1 MKKFG
6 YKHLITALCLG
17 GAALVAGTVYAVDD
31 DGHFE
36 LGPVGSA
43 VTDILGDGSA
53 ATGPDWAD
61 LFDANGLVVSGA
73 LETYGGA
80 AAVFVA
86 DDLSTKGLTD
96 KTTFA
101 SSNKNNDAIITWQWD
116 TGNVPAKDDIANA
129 YAYAKVVNDNLRI
142 YAGIER
148 IDAAGDS
155 HVDIEFNQKPVGLD
169 EAPPCKDSGSDTSPC
184 SFIGEKTV
192 NDIVV
197 SMDFVIGGGIGEVT
211 IHKWNGTEYVDVV
224 TLNGE
229 GCNTAFNGKAAD
241 LVCAFNN
248 AENING
254 GPWQNFGKGGAF
266 VNVLEPNAFT
276 EFGADI
282 NELLGI
288 EDTPCYA
295 SVNVKTRSSQS
306 FTAELKDFAVAA
318 FENCTATARTEIH
331 LGDSVGPDHAATDI
345 QGTSVPVYS
354 VVHDKAI
361 VTGIEGFAAPTGTVT
376 FKRYSAAD
384 CTGSYVDET
393 VDLAPV
399 TGSATDAAAES
410 SSYPTAS
417 GGAISYLATYNGDSN
432 YPAADA
438 LCENLTVAT
447 LSSTVATDIVL
458 ATAPYT
464 TSVLNTAV
472 AAGTQVLDVA
482 TVQGN
487 DANDPTGNVTFL
499 LFANANC
506 SGSPAA
512 TQNVTL
518 VPDGVADGTATAKS
532 NAFTTTTESF
542 LSYHVVYS
550 GDGVYDG
557 SEASLCEPICS
568 FEFSPAIPTP

>member
-1 MKKFG
+1 MKSFTFNR
-6 YKHLITALCLG
+6 LLTALCLVG
-17 GAALVAGTVYAVDD
+17 GIALVTGTVYAVDD

-36 LGPVGSA
+36 LGPVGSS

-53 ATGPDWAD
+53 ANGPDWAD
-61 LFDANGLVVSGA
+61 LFDANGQVVSGA
-73 LETYGGA
+73 LETYGGLA
-80 AAVFVA
+80 ATFVM
-86 DDLSTKGLTD
+86 DDLATKGLVD
-96 KTTFA
+96 RTTFA
-101 SSNKNNDAIITWQWD
+101 GSNKNNDAIITWQWD

-129 YAYAKVVNDNLRI
+129 YAYAKVVNDKLRI

-148 IDAAGDS
+148 IDPSGDS
-155 HVDIEFNQKPVGLD
+155 HVDIEFNQLGVGLD
-169 EAPPCKDSGSDTSPC
+169 QTPPCSDGPC
-184 SFIGEKTV
+184 SFVGAKSV

-211 IHKWNGTEYVDVV
+211 VHKWNGTEYVDVV

-229 GCNTAFNGKAAD
+229 GCNPANGFPAD

-248 AENING
+248 AETING
-254 GPWQNFGKGGAF
+254 GPWQNYGKGGAF
-266 VNVLEPNAFT
+266 VDTLLPNAFT
-276 EFGADI
+276 EFGADVSQ
-282 NELLGI
+282 LLGLT
-288 EDTPCYA
+288 EPPCYA

-306 FTAELKDFAVAA
+306 FTAELKDFAIAK
-318 FENCTATARTEIH
+318 FENCTAAAKTEIH
-331 LGDSVGPDHAATDI
+331 LGESVGPDHDATDI

-361 VTGIEGFAAPTGTVT
+361 VTGIEGFAIPTGTVT
-376 FKRYSAAD
+376 FKRYDAAD
-384 CTGSYVDET
+384 CDGTPVTET
-393 VDLAPV
+393 VDLAAV
-399 TGSATDAAAES
+399 TGSDTDAAAES
-410 SSYPTAS
+410 SSYATAT

-432 YPAADA
+432 YPATDA

-447 LSSTVATDIVL
+447 LSSTVSTDMVL

-482 TVQGN
+482 TIQGN
-487 DANDPTGNVTFL
+487 DTNDPTGSVTFL
-499 LFANANC
+499 LFSNANC

-512 TQNVTL
+512 TQTVTL
-518 VPDGVADGTATAKS
+518 VSDGVADGKATAS
-532 NAFTTTTESF
+532 SAFTTTTQSF

-568 FEFSPAIPTP
+568 FEFSPAIPSP